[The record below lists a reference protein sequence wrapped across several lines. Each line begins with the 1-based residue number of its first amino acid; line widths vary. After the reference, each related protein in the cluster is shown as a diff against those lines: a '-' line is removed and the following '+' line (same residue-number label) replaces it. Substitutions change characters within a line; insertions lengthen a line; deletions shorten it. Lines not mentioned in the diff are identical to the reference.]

1 MLQAVLFDYGRP
13 SKLLAVKKITK
24 RPQFVKTHTH
34 THTSL
39 LKVFSEFKCGFAI
52 PE

>member
-24 RPQFVKTHTH
+24 RPPFVKKTHDT
-34 THTSL
+34 L
-39 LKVFSEFKCGFAI
+39 VF
-52 PE
+52 

>member
-34 THTSL
+34 TL
-39 LKVFSEFKCGFAI
+39 VF
-52 PE
+52 

>member
-24 RPQFVKTHTH
+24 RPQFVKKHTH
-34 THTSL
+34 TL
-39 LKVFSEFKCGFAI
+39 VL
-52 PE
+52 